1 MASIWVFV
9 VKLRKSVRNWHVE
22 WNLVKETITWRF
34 WPIKFLSD
42 NFFFAD
48 KNTIGLFWIWPIVVS
63 ESIHKAGKV
72 ANQKMTIVARAKL
85 TANKCLLSR
94 PRGVVNLTLNRR
106 NSVTLVSLPEIV
118 YPIAKFFGRL
128 SPWLPGTYLHKK
140 KLNR

>member
-1 MASIWVFV
+1 MQVIAGFYIASIWVFV

-42 NFFFAD
+42 NFFCAD

-72 ANQKMTIVARAKL
+72 ANQKMTIVAL
-85 TANKCLLSR
+85 TRESGK
-94 PRGVVNLTLNRR
+94 
-106 NSVTLVSLPEIV
+106 SVTWFRRFNAGLNT
-118 YPIAKFFGRL
+118 PIKTVKCNL
-128 SPWLPGTYLHKK
+128 SPPTLARLAERAVRQSGWVF
-140 KLNR
+140 